1 VDIEDWREEID
12 RIDEDLVH
20 LINRRSTCAIE
31 IGRIKKERGLPAYAP
46 SREAMVLNHVAEI
59 NKGPLESEAVRRV
72 FERIIDEARSLERH
86 IIEREGGEKPDLPI
100 VDVAE

>member
-1 VDIEDWREEID
+1 MDIEDWRKEID

-31 IGRIKKERGLPAYAP
+31 IGRIKKERGLPAYAAA
-46 SREAMVLNHVAEI
+46 REATVLNHVAEI
-59 NKGPLESEAVRRV
+59 NKGPLESEAIRRV

-86 IIEREGGEKPDLPI
+86 IIEREAGEKPDLPVI
-100 VDVAE
+100 DVAE